1 MVELIQYGDPDRLLL
16 ARVAAEYRGKPDIT
30 NIKRPLQLLRMGHM
44 SVFRHPT
51 ATVRFITSLVTRD
64 HLFRYTTAAM
74 AAAGLRINTATDFVS
89 PAGEGALWDAVAEG
103 MEVYQTLLDNG
114 VRMQDARYAVPCG
127 AKVSYIMTFN
137 FQTLMEALFP
147 QRLWAPGAQ
156 AETQQTAEDL
166 FDLLHTQDPTL
177 WEEAQTKFGPEALH
191 WQQVQ
196 RTLRRKDP
204 DLYRK
209 LQREYGNL
217 TSSWDQ

>member
-1 MVELIQYGDPDRLLL
+1 MVELIQYGDPERLLL

-30 NIKRPLQLLRMGHM
+30 NIKRPLQLLRMRHM
-44 SVFRHPT
+44 SIFRHPT
-51 ATVRFITSLVTRD
+51 VTVRFITSLVTRD

-74 AAAGLRINTATDFVS
+74 AAAGLRINTATEFVS
-89 PAGEGALWDAVAEG
+89 PGENEALGNAIEEG

-127 AKVSYIMTFN
+127 AQVSYIMTFN
-137 FQTLMEALFP
+137 FQTLMEAVFP

-156 AETQQTAEDL
+156 AETQQTVEEL
-166 FDLLHTQDPTL
+166 FTIVHAVDPTL

-204 DLYRK
+204 ALYQK
-209 LQREYGNL
+209 LQREYGHL